1 MSSNYTRSYRLDEDL
16 IAPMTTLPPKSANAL
31 MNHLLHIYFSDEDLR
46 KKVADIDMRF
56 TGFNGP
62 IVKFYDTPPHPRPEK
77 VSSPKPASETH
88 ESKSAPVTPPKPA
101 KSENL
106 PPSPPVNPQP
116 VEKAVEKSYD
126 LIDSILPG

>member
-1 MSSNYTRSYRLDEDL
+1 MSSNYTRSHRLDEDL

-31 MNHLLHIYFSDEDLR
+31 MNHLLHIYFSDEGLR
-46 KKVADIDMRF
+46 KKVAEIDMRF

-62 IVKFYDTPPHPRPEK
+62 IVKFGNTPPRPQLEK
-77 VSSPKPASETH
+77 VLSPKQAPEHH
-88 ESKSAPVTPPKPA
+88 ESKPAPVIPPKPV

-106 PPSPPVNPQP
+106 PPPPPVNPQP
-116 VEKAVEKSYD
+116 VEKSVEKSYD